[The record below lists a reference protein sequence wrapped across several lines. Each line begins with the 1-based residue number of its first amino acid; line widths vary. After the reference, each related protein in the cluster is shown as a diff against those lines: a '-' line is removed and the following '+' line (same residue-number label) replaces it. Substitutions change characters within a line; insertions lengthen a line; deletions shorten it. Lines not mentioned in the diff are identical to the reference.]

1 MDRKRADT
9 LLPYGRRD
17 DTTRELTGR
26 DADMDEAE
34 VGSAGNGADPFG
46 ADLQGGLPVDIE
58 AEPDR
63 PDDIVPDEIE
73 RWPGQPADEDR
84 ELTAQPSEPQPV
96 DPSEMM

>member
-9 LLPYGRRD
+9 LLPHGRRD
-17 DTTRELTGR
+17 DVTRELTGR

-46 ADLQGGLPVDIE
+46 ADLEGGLPVDVE

-63 PDDIVPDEIE
+63 PDDIVPDEIV
-73 RWPGQPADEDR
+73 RWPDQPADRDLD
-84 ELTAQPSEPQPV
+84 LTARPSEPPPI
-96 DPSEMM
+96 DPSET